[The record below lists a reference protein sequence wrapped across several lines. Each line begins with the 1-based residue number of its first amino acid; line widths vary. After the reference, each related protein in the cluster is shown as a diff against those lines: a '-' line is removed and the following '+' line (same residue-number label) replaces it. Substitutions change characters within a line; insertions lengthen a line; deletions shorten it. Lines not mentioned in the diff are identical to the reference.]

1 MTGLA
6 HDLAFSLRLL
16 RKRPVATL
24 VIVATLGLGIGVNAT
39 FFAAFYGMS
48 LRPLPFENPDELV
61 SIWRQRPET
70 GETYRPL
77 AEADLHRFRDVGAL
91 DGLGAYGSTLF
102 NLRADGPPERV
113 EGAAVTAD
121 LFSVLGVE
129 PAAGRLFRA
138 EESVPGGPR
147 VVLVGDDLW
156 RRSYGGEPDLVGQS
170 ILVDG
175 EPAEVVGIM
184 PPGFAFPLSGEMW
197 RPIQTEAAGA

>member
-24 VIVATLGLGIGVNAT
+24 VIVATLGLGIGINAT
-39 FFAAFYGMS
+39 FFAAFYGMA

-77 AEADLHRFRDVGAL
+77 AEADLHDFRQTSVLED
-91 DGLGAYGSTLF
+91 LGAYGSTLF
-102 NLRADGPPERV
+102 NLRVDGPPERV
-113 EGAAVTAD
+113 EGAAVTAG
-121 LFSVLGVE
+121 LFSMLGVE
-129 PAAGRLFRA
+129 PASGRLFRS
-138 EESVPGGPR
+138 EEGLPGGPR
-147 VVLVGDDLW
+147 LVLVGDDLW
-156 RRSYGGEPDLVGQS
+156 RRSYGGDPGLVGRR

-175 EPAEVVGIM
+175 ESTEVVGIM
-184 PPGFAFPLSGEMW
+184 PPGFAFPLSGE
-197 RPIQTEAAGA
+197 